1 MLLSMSYS
9 WLDALQRV
17 RAIAQTGLTYGRDE
31 YDLERYREL
40 AAIAEQGLAELL
52 GVSPETVS
60 ERYVLE
66 KGYPTPKVDVRT
78 AVFSGDRILLVRESA
93 DDLWTMPG
101 GWADETDSPRQA
113 AEREVEE
120 ESGYRVKVT
129 RLVSL
134 KDRRAHDYQPRML
147 GGCYK
152 IFFLAELLGGSP
164 ATSLET
170 SAVEFF
176 PLDHL
181 PPLSLGRTLPE
192 DVEQAFAVHR
202 DPTRPIVID

>member
-1 MLLSMSYS
+1 MPYS

-40 AAIAEQGLAELL
+40 TAIAEHALAELL
-52 GVSPETVS
+52 RVSPELVA

-78 AVFSGDRILLVRESA
+78 AVFSEDRVLLVRESA
-93 DDLWTMPG
+93 DNLWTMPG

-129 RLVSL
+129 RLISL
-134 KDRRAHDYQPRML
+134 KDRRAHDYQPKML

-152 IFFLAELLGGSP
+152 IFFLADLLGGSP

-170 SAVEFF
+170 SAVDFF
-176 PLDHL
+176 ALDRL
-181 PPLSLGRTLPE
+181 PPLSVGRTLRE
-192 DVEQAFAVHR
+192 DVEQAYAAHR
-202 DPTRPIVID
+202 DPTTPIVID